1 MAGRPRK
8 ATVDEEIPVTIR
20 FPEDVHSDA
29 KKFAAADQRSFNLY
43 IVRAV
48 KAQNEAEKK
57 KEGK

>member
-1 MAGRPRK
+1 M
-8 ATVDEEIPVTIR
+8 TIR